1 MFDIQSAS
9 IWGQIFWGFMD
20 SKVADTSLTNKQ
32 KKRLRS
38 AWENDN
44 IFRLLAAHYIGIT
57 FYTMGDLALENGE
70 DLPEGIDPWAVKMS
84 LIQNGCFFLRNK
96 VLQSGKE
103 YPGVY
108 AQSGYPIGIFNIN
121 LAPLKGFVTNLNGS
135 EGQEI
140 DLYVPTKN
148 SPGAGIG
155 QGGQVSRNP
164 SGVII
169 WDNAMRIPAILY
181 ALKFAYYIADSYR
194 TLDKTRTQLKVPII
208 FTVPSKNL
216 ANDINNIY
224 DSADLHEQY
233 VVQDE
238 SLNQI
243 NKVELFETNTNGQN
257 LKDVTGLIQWYD
269 AQFLKMR
276 GIKTNSQMD
285 KKGENLQ
292 TAEITI
298 DNMITEINRK
308 GPIDTKNYYLKLARN
323 VPGLEEYPFIWS
335 DGVVEEIK
343 EEEKEE
349 EPKQNKQDE
358 VSENDDNGSNNDDR
372 QE

>member
-1 MFDIQSAS
+1 MFDIQSSS
-9 IWGQIFWGFMD
+9 IWGQLFWGFMD
-20 SKVADTSLTNKQ
+20 SKISNSNLTNKQ
-32 KKRLRS
+32 KKRLQA

-70 DLPEGIDPWAVKMS
+70 DLPDGVDNWAVKMS
-84 LIQNGCFFLRNK
+84 LIQNGCFFLRDK

-103 YPGVY
+103 YPGIY
-108 AQSGYPIGIFNIN
+108 AQSGYPIGIYNMN
-121 LAPLKGFVTNLNGS
+121 LTPLKGFVTNLNGS
-135 EGQEI
+135 EGQVI

-148 SPGAGIG
+148 APGNAIG

-164 SGVII
+164 SGYIV

-181 ALKFAYYIADSYR
+181 ALKYAYYIADSYR

-216 ANDINNIY
+216 AKDINDIY
-224 DSADLHEQY
+224 ESADIHEQY
-233 VVQDE
+233 VVNDD

-243 NKVELFETNTNGQN
+243 NKVQLFETNTNGQN

-308 GPIDTKNYYLKLARN
+308 GPIDTKNECLKKARN
-323 VPGLEEYPFIWS
+323 IPGFSEYPFIWT

-343 EEEKEE
+343 EEQETEEKEVT
-349 EPKQNKQDE
+349 N
-358 VSENDDNGSNNDDR
+358 NDNNGSDTNDGQGR
-372 QE
+372 NV